1 MFVPWHVLESIKV
14 KVHETLAMFS
24 NASETRVVQA
34 FDYFF
39 VAIDSRADKGV
50 RDIVLPIHGRFMIL
64 NVVNVR
70 IS

>member
-1 MFVPWHVLESIKV
+1 MFVSWHILKCFEV

-34 FDYFF
+34 IDYFF

-64 NVVNVR
+64 SVVYVR
-70 IS
+70 IG